1 MTDPD
6 RELLGILA
14 VALWAV
20 FLLLAI
26 SVLGL
31 LLKPAA
37 AHADDRTPCL
47 VTQTQYLA
55 SAGEKTLVASPR
67 ATTVILAEINR
78 HRTAAGAFPLEAD
91 RILVSPR
98 QVAGQTMLGV
108 VMTLQHCVLLDLART
123 FRVQDWMVFL
133 MTLGL
138 SQDDFVKEMTA

>member
-6 RELLGILA
+6 RELLTILA
-14 VALWAV
+14 LALWAV
-20 FLLLAI
+20 VLILAI
-26 SVLGL
+26 SVIVIMLQPSTARAEG
-31 LLKPAA
+31 PTA
-37 AHADDRTPCL
+37 CL

-55 SAGEKTLVASPR
+55 TAGDKTLVASPR

-78 HRTAAGAFPLEAD
+78 HRVAAGTFLLEAD
-91 RILVSPR
+91 RITVTPR

-108 VMTLQHCVLLDLART
+108 VMVKDHCVLLDLART

>member
-6 RELLGILA
+6 RELLTVLA
-14 VALWAV
+14 LALWAMV
-20 FLLLAI
+20 LILAI

-37 AHADDRTPCL
+37 ARADDRTPCL

-55 SAGEKTLVASPR
+55 SAGEKTLVATPK
-67 ATTVILAEINR
+67 ATVAILAEINR
-78 HRTAAGAFPLEAD
+78 HRTAAGTFPLEAD

-123 FRVQDWMVFL
+123 FRVQDWMVFIGN
-133 MTLGL
+133 LGL

>member
-1 MTDPD
+1 
-6 RELLGILA
+6 
-14 VALWAV
+14 
-20 FLLLAI
+20 
-26 SVLGL
+26 
-31 LLKPAA
+31 
-37 AHADDRTPCL
+37 L

-78 HRTAAGAFPLEAD
+78 HRTAAGTFPLEAD

-123 FRVQDWMVFL
+123 FRVQDWMVFIGN
-133 MTLGL
+133 LGL

>member
-1 MTDPD
+1 MNHED
-6 RELLGILA
+6 RELLTILA
-14 VALWAV
+14 LAFWTLVLI
-20 FLLLAI
+20 LAI
-26 SVLGL
+26 SAIGL
-31 LLKPAA
+31 LMPST

>member
-14 VALWAV
+14 LALWAV
-20 FLLLAI
+20 FLLIAI

-37 AHADDRTPCL
+37 ARADDRTPCL